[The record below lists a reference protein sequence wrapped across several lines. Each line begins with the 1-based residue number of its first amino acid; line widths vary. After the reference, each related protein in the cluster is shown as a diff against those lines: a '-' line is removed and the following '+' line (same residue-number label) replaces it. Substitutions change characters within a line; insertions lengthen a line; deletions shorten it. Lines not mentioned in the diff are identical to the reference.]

1 MRGNRNRRYRK
12 GNHAFT
18 WTEVLPTNP
27 GYAWRD
33 GMVSGNGENG
43 YITSGSPYSDTFIFQ
58 YMWYNF
64 PSGDPRF
71 IPEELT
77 GQLEEARSHV
87 FALDDQWT
95 IKDERGGRRRRP
107 FYYSYHPGHQLRLS
121 VQRRGSLAAY
131 ERWTNYET
139 AETGVAYTDEYGA
152 WERTSFTSRAD
163 NATITRLTGS
173 SSGAKLNLVV
183 SIDDIAGM
191 SRAHNGMSEV
201 EGLRYKKQVPDSA
214 DYIAQVVH
222 YPSYAGSEL
231 AEGGYAG
238 VTRVVTVGGG
248 KQRIKLENTGE
259 SMNVGETRNP
269 AVLITDADAVY
280 LISCSGR
287 THDMGPLDAFAGMD
301 DYALLGRLLGQTDAV
316 MERYADETGGLD
328 YDSAVTAHARLHQ
341 AEFNAVE
348 LSLAGNDADTDKGLD
363 NESLIRLQQGS
374 PGRINQAFLE
384 QIYHQGRYAMVC
396 TGGSS
401 APRLCGLWTG
411 EWNPG
416 WRGIYTLDANV
427 NLQVAAMNTGHLTHA
442 PLGYIT
448 FFLRNAPDFADNAR
462 MAYGM
467 HDALQVSV
475 NSDGD
480 RGMHIEYDN
489 DYPFQYWNAGASW
502 CLLPIF
508 EFWQC
513 NGNRQIPIREEMRLG
528 ELQPILSVR
537 DGGLTD
543 EELARLKEKGIL
555 DLERDILL
563 PLLTKQANFWEQ
575 LCTPEYYTDAEG
587 NACYEQ
593 GKSELLPG
601 EKYILIP
608 TYSPENHP
616 IGYSSTITA
625 NATMDISAARDGL
638 GMVIA
643 MERTVK
649 REGYETAVAKWEALL
664 ALLPDYQHD
673 ADGALREWAMSEYEE
688 NNDHRHLSH
697 LYVAWPAYETEHDAT
712 LAEAS
717 AQAIRNRKA
726 YNRSDA
732 TAGHGWMHQALVEA
746 RLKDGEGVVASLLPM
761 MAGTAYYPSLMTD
774 HDTNRRN
781 HTYCTDTSFGLVA
794 AVHEALV
801 FSHTGVIE
809 ILPALP
815 SDWTAGCIR
824 GLLTRTRIEV
834 RSLSWDVERR
844 TAELVIRSGKA
855 DNHVLIRAGVPW
867 IGAAVNGRSVQ
878 AEGEGRSAHIRCEL
892 DDQEEATITFA
903 LS

>member
-1 MRGNRNRRYRK
+1 MGRNRNHRYLK

-18 WTEVLPTNP
+18 WTEVPPTNP

-43 YITSGSPYSDTFIFQ
+43 YITSGSPYSDTFTFQ

-95 IKDERGGRRRRP
+95 IRDENGGRRRRP
-107 FYYSYHPGHQLRLS
+107 FYYSYHPGQQLRLS
-121 VQRRGSLAAY
+121 MQRRGSLAAY

-163 NATITRLTGS
+163 NVTITRLSRS
-173 SSGAKLNLVV
+173 STGAKLNLVI

-201 EGLRYKKQVPDSA
+201 EALRYKKLVNDSA

-222 YPSYAGSEL
+222 YPAYEGSEL

-238 VTRVVTVGGG
+238 VTRVVTVGGI
-248 KQRIKLENTGE
+248 KERIILEDSGE
-259 SMNVGETRNP
+259 RMNVGKTRNP
-269 AVLITDADAVY
+269 AVQITDADAVY
-280 LISCSGR
+280 LISRSER
-287 THDMGPLDAFAGMD
+287 THDMGPLDAFADMNE
-301 DYALLGRLLGQTDAV
+301 YALLDGLLAQTAAV
-316 MERYADETGGLD
+316 MERYTDEAGGLD
-328 YDSAVTAHARLHQ
+328 YDSALGAHARLHQ

-348 LSLAGNDADTDKGLD
+348 LALAGDDADKGLD

-374 PGRINQAFLE
+374 PDRINQTFLE
-384 QIYHQGRYAMVC
+384 QIYHQGRYAMTC
-396 TGGSS
+396 TGGTS

-448 FFLRNAPDFADNAR
+448 FFLRNAPDFAANAR

-513 NGNRQIPIREEMRLG
+513 NGNRQIPIREEMRLS

-543 EELARLKEKGIL
+543 EEMAHLKEKGHL

-563 PLLTKQANFWEQ
+563 PLLTKQANFWDQ

-587 NACYEQ
+587 NARYEQ
-593 GKSELLPG
+593 GKSQLQPG

-643 MERTVK
+643 MERAVK
-649 REGYETAVAKWEALL
+649 RDGYETAVAKWEALL
-664 ALLPDYQHD
+664 ALLPDYLYD
-673 ADGALREWAMSEYEE
+673 ADGALREWAMNEYEE

-697 LYVAWPAYETEHDAT
+697 LYVAWPAYETEHDAA

-717 AQAIRNRKA
+717 AEAIRNRKA

-824 GLLTRTRIEV
+824 GLLTRTQIEV

-855 DNHVLIRAGVPW
+855 DNQVRIRAGIPW
-867 IGAAVNGRSVQ
+867 TEAEVNGRPVQ
-878 AEGEGRSAHIRCEL
+878 AEGEGRSAYISCEL
-892 DDQEEATITFA
+892 TDQEEVTITFV